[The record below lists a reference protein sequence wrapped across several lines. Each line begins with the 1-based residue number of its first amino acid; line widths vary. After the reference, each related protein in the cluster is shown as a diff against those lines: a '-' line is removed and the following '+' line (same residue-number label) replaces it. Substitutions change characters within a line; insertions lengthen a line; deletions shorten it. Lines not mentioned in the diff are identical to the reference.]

1 MVIKGLL
8 TVANST
14 WSVVYKTIINWFNN
28 QVESAYTHA
37 LSFYEENKSQNFN
50 LLNSAFEEY
59 ILEHKLSEWQI
70 SFMRSSLFSGTNQ
83 RLYKPKKS
91 NFSKFT
97 NRTETINSGLFD
109 ISFNK
114 KEGSIEFTTT
124 SFNDLDEFIA
134 NNEFISEFINM
145 VNTIDWP
152 TRPGPNKTQRGCT
165 LTCIDKDSN
174 SIFYKVGPNPP
185 LLNIECKDD
194 TLEEPAFLN
203 ATYVKNISLVS
214 FKEEDTQPVP
224 VITEEL
230 EF

>member
-8 TVANST
+8 TVANNA
-14 WSVVYKTIINWFNN
+14 WPIVYKTIINWFNN
-28 QVESAYTHA
+28 QVENAFMHA
-37 LSFYEENKSQNFN
+37 NIFYEQHHSKNFN
-50 LLNSAFEEY
+50 SLTLAFENY
-59 ILEHKLSEWQI
+59 IIENKLSEWQQ
-70 SFMRSSLFSGTNQ
+70 SFMRTSLFSGTNQ

-124 SFNDLDEFIA
+124 SFDNLDQFIA
-134 NNEFISEFINM
+134 SNEFISEFINM
-145 VNTIDWP
+145 VNTINWP
-152 TRPGPNKTQRGCT
+152 ARPGPNKTQRGCT
-165 LTCIDKDSN
+165 LTCIDKDLN

-185 LLNIECKDD
+185 LLNIDCKDN
-194 TLEEPAFLN
+194 TCEEPAFLN

-214 FKEEDTQPVP
+214 FKEEDTQPIP
-224 VITEEL
+224 VIIEEL